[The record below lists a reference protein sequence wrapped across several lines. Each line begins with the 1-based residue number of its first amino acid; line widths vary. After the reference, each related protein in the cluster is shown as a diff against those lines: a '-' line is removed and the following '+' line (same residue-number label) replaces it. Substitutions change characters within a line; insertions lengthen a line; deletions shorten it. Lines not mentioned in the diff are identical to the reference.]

1 MAIVGEFPGMSNT
14 KPLFR
19 TPVNPLDKSTVVS
32 IFPKH
37 IKEIKPTLEPSR
49 WEIPPGSLENPSSII
64 VGPSSWWKDVG
75 EEQPLLEIP
84 VSSVQIAESIVNDY
98 CNGYLGCDMIDAMP
112 GLFYL
117 PGAIHPTELKSPKH
131 KTLFERAYTRQQNWY
146 SVQVK
151 LADAFWART
160 NGNPLAISDD
170 MRLAARELGLRD
182 KDWMKDTERVAMER
196 CPACGTFTNP
206 GFPVCSNCHVVI
218 NKEQAAKLG
227 LVFVKDM
234 K

>member
-19 TPVNPLDKSTVVS
+19 TPVNPLDKSTIVS
-32 IFPKH
+32 IFPKP
-37 IKEIKPTLEPSR
+37 IREIKPTLEPSR
-49 WEIPPGSLENPSSII
+49 WELLPGSIESPSSII

-98 CNGYLGCDMIDAMP
+98 CNGYLGCDMDSAMP
-112 GLFYL
+112 GLFYI
-117 PGAIHPTELKSPKH
+117 PGAVQPQELKSPKY
-131 KTLFERAYTRQQNWY
+131 KPLFERALARQRNWY
-146 SVQVK
+146 SIQVK

-170 MRLAARELGLRD
+170 MRLAARELGTRD

-196 CPACGTFTNP
+196 CPACGTFINP
-206 GFPVCSNCHVVI
+206 GFPICANCKVVL
-218 NKEQAAKLG
+218 NSERVKALG
-227 LVFVKDM
+227 LKFVE
-234 K
+234 